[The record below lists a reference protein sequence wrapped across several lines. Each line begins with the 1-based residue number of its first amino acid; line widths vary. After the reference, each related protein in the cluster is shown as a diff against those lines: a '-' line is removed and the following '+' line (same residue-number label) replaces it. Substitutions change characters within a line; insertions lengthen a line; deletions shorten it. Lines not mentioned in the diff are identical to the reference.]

1 MSKEKIPSGLRGI
14 NTGRFAGFA
23 VILLWHAEQNFR
35 LVQTGQFRSTP
46 GKSKRGQQSWSTGS
60 RQRCLFSLEADD
72 IYEFV
77 ARIIIN

>member
-1 MSKEKIPSGLRGI
+1 MGHKHWEIRGI
-14 NTGRFAGFA
+14 CCYPFMACR
-23 VILLWHAEQNFR
+23 AEFQTTADWS
-35 LVQTGQFRSTP
+35 VQVHS
-46 GKSKRGQQSWSTGS
+46 GKSKRGQQSWSWGS